1 MQYFRQCRIYHLK
14 TRNKHYT
21 MKSSLFAAALTITA
35 LAFSTSATAQQ
46 SATQRAIDRWQFGIS
61 TGITVT
67 PFCCGEYGFYATA
80 GRRFNRKHYL
90 GAGLGCS
97 FVAYGDDNEPENEN
111 DFVPFLPIYV
121 DYTFYLPFYHFR
133 AHSFVF
139 GTELGTGF
147 FPDKMPLKDW
157 DDRWRCFARCKFG
170 LDFTIYKRLGLQINA
185 IIQQTE
191 VTSIGLGAAIRL

>member
-1 MQYFRQCRIYHLK
+1 MQLK
-14 TRNKHYT
+14 TFLL
-21 MKSSLFAAALTITA
+21 SSLLSVAAL
-35 LAFSTSATAQQ
+35 STSATAQEN
-46 SATQRAIDRWQFGIS
+46 TQQQAIDKWQFGGT
-61 TGITVT
+61 TGMTVT

-90 GAGLGCS
+90 GTGLGCS
-97 FVAYGDDNEPENEN
+97 FVAYGDDDEPENQN

-170 LDFTIYKRLGLQINA
+170 LDFTLYKRLGLQVNT

-191 VTSIGLGAAIRL
+191 VTSIGAGAAIRF